1 MTINWYPGHM
11 AKAKRDLEEQLRRSD
26 VVIELLD
33 ARIPASSRNPV
44 LKKLTARKKRILVL
58 GKADLSDAEEN
69 RLWRE
74 GLRREGE
81 NCLALDVNRQSAQL
95 LRAIGEA
102 SRETVERSENRGI
115 HKTVR
120 VMVVGVPNV
129 GKSTLINRLAG
140 GRVTQVSDRPGVTRT
155 NHWIRLNPY
164 LELMDSPGLLWPRL
178 DDPAA
183 ARRLA
188 YTAAIRDQV
197 VDTYALACSLLEDL
211 KTICPDRLSERYRI
225 RDPQAAGDSLLEQ
238 ACLGR
243 GFLLRGG
250 LPDLDRGAAVV
261 LDEYRGGKLGRITLE
276 PYALF
281 GRQRREEHEGLESAP
296 GGTDQDV

>member
-11 AKAKRDLEEQLRRSD
+11 AKARRDLEEQLRRAD
-26 VVIELLD
+26 VVIELVD

-58 GKADLSDAEEN
+58 GKADLSDPEEN

-81 NCLALDVNRQSAQL
+81 SCLALDMNRQSAQL
-95 LRAIGEA
+95 LKAIDAA
-102 SRETVERSENRGI
+102 SRETVERSLARGI
-115 HKTVR
+115 RKTVR

-129 GKSTLINRLAG
+129 GKSTLINHLAG

-155 NHWIRLNPY
+155 NRWIRLSPY

-211 KTICPDRLSERYRI
+211 RRICPEKLTERYRI
-225 RDPQAAGDSLLEQ
+225 RETDSPGDSLLEQ
-238 ACLGR
+238 ACMGR
-243 GFLLRGG
+243 GFLLRGAQ
-250 LPDLDRGAAVV
+250 PDLDRGAAVV
-261 LDEYRGGKLGRITLE
+261 LDEYRGGRLGRITLE

-281 GRQRREEHEGLESAP
+281 GEKRRETDEGQESASD
-296 GGTDQDV
+296 GADRDV